1 MRLAHKQEVI
11 KSLEIAQKITFSPL
25 TFQAIGAMLEFGIL
39 KSIDTESA
47 TKNELIERLNISE
60 YTANTLLDVAEAV
73 GLVKKTD
80 DKFAIT
86 QLGQNFLY
94 DEMTR
99 INFNYVKE
107 VCYLG
112 ANELIDSFKN
122 SKPEGLR
129 KLYPNSETIYP
140 HISELPPKM
149 RKSWYEFDHY
159 YSDNCFNIIYK
170 MLENSTKIFDI
181 GGNTGKFERLCLKN
195 NPNIDITM
203 IDLEENIKVIAED
216 EELKGCKFHATNVLD
231 ENSPL
236 PKMSGAIFMSQFLDC
251 FSKEQIVFILKR
263 LAKEASADTKIY
275 ILEPFIDKQR
285 FDGAKYSLVH
295 TSLYFTCM
303 ANGNSKMYSY
313 LDMEKLIN
321 EAGLE
326 VSAIYDSIGAY
337 DYTLV
342 ECKIKKA

>member
-1 MRLAHKQEVI
+1 MRLTHKKEVI
-11 KSLEIAQKITFSPL
+11 KSLETAQKITFSPL
-25 TFQAIGAMLEFGIL
+25 TFQAINAMLEFGIL
-39 KSIDTESA
+39 KCIDTEPIS
-47 TKNELIERLNISE
+47 KDELMEQLNLEE
-60 YTANTLLDVAEAV
+60 YIANTLLDVAEVV
-73 GLVKKTD
+73 GLVKKD
-80 DKFAIT
+80 NNKFSIT
-86 QLGQNFLY
+86 QLGQDFLY

-112 ANELIDSFKN
+112 ANELAKSFKN

-129 KLYPNSETIYP
+129 RIYPNADTIYP
-140 HISELPPKM
+140 YISKLPEKM
-149 RKSWYEFDHY
+149 RQGWYEFDHY

-170 MLENSTKIFDI
+170 MLETAPKIFDI

-203 IDLEENIKVIAED
+203 IDLEENIKVIEND
-216 EELKGCKFHATNVLD
+216 IELKGCKFYSANILD
-231 ENSPL
+231 INSAL
-236 PKMSGAIFMSQFLDC
+236 PKMSGAILMSQFLDC

-263 LAKEASADTKIY
+263 LVEVSSKGTSIY

-285 FDGAKYSLVH
+285 FEGAKYSLVH

-313 LDMEKLIN
+313 TDMEELIN
-321 EAGLE
+321 KAGLK
-326 VSAIYDSIGAY
+326 VNTVYDSIGAY
-337 DYTLV
+337 DYTLI
-342 ECKIKKA
+342 ECKVGT